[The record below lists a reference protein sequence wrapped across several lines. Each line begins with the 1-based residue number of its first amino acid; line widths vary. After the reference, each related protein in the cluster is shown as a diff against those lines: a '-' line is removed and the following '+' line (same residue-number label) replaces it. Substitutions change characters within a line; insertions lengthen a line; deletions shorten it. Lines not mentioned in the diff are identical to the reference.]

1 MNRLLALSIAV
12 TGAVVTGLTAAR
24 YGMSIHASLQLAAI
38 AGGAAIATGVVGALV
53 VHTLRERSVAIQLAV
68 VCLTPVAAVA
78 IGAVTSANSMFFSEH
93 DLHTLFV
100 VIVAAGTVGVV
111 FSLFLGDRIARSSR
125 ALGLATSRIAEGEV
139 FTNEGRAS
147 LELAELGRGLEEMS
161 VRLEEARERERAMD
175 ASRRELVAWVSHDL
189 RTPLSGIRAMIEA
202 LEDGIVDDPET
213 VARYHASIRKEADRL
228 TGLVD
233 DLFELSRINSGTL
246 MLQMERASLGDLV
259 SDALSSAGPTARLK
273 GVKLEGNLMTEAA
286 ELDLSVPEMGRVLR
300 NLLENSIRHTPADGT
315 VTVEAGLEDEHAVVS
330 VADSCGGIPDDDIDR
345 VFDVAFRGAASRT
358 PGDEGGGLGLAI
370 ARGIVEAHNGSISV
384 QNEGRGCRFRI
395 VLPLSPS

>member
-12 TGAVVTGLTAAR
+12 TGAVATGLTAAG
-24 YGMSIHASLQLAAI
+24 YGMSIQESLQLAAI

-53 VHTLRERSVAIQLAV
+53 VHTLRERSVAIQLTV
-68 VCLTPVAAVA
+68 VCLTAVAAVA
-78 IGAVTSANSMFFSEH
+78 IGAVTSANSMFLSEH

-139 FTNEGRAS
+139 FTNDGRAS

-202 LEDGIVDDPET
+202 LEDGIVDDPGT

-233 DLFELSRINSGTL
+233 DLFELSRINSGAL

-345 VFDVAFRGAASRT
+345 VFDVAFRGVASRT
-358 PGDEGGGLGLAI
+358 LGDEGGGLGLAI

-395 VLPLSPS
+395 VLPLSRS